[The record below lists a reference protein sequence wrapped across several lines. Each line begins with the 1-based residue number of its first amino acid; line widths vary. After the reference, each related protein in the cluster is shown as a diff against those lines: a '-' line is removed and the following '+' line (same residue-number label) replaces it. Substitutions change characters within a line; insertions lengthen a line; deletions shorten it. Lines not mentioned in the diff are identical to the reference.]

1 MTEAKKMPTGPLRWS
16 LNKACSEFSIN
27 RKTIERRLVEGNII
41 AGEDGCFSTQQI
53 MTAVIGDIH
62 GERLLKTRAERESI
76 ELKNARARREWLSAV
91 EVHRSLEKVFTVI
104 RQEIL
109 GSVLPEDTRHSILSH
124 LAEYTPP
131 K

>member
-1 MTEAKKMPTGPLRWS
+1 MTREKTGPIRWS
-16 LNKACSEFSIN
+16 LNRACAEFAIN

-41 AGEDGCFSTQQI
+41 AGEDRCYSTQQI

-76 ELKNARARREWLSAV
+76 ELKNARARKEWLSSV
-91 EVHRSLEKVFTVI
+91 EVARSLEKVFTVI

-124 LAEYTPP
+124 LSEYTPP

>member
-1 MTEAKKMPTGPLRWS
+1 MPSNKNAGPIRWT
-16 LNKACSEFSIN
+16 LHKACAEFAIN
-27 RKTIERRLVEGNII
+27 RRTIERRLVEGNII

-76 ELKNARARREWLSAV
+76 ELKNARIRKEYLSAV

-124 LAEYTPP
+124 LAEYNPP